1 MRMPYRLFIFCVVC
15 LVFAALPGSV
25 KAQHPGESCA
35 VCHLSIGEERLKK
48 PAEDYKSDVHSA
60 KGFGCVSCHGGDGS
74 IAGPGSMDPTK
85 GYIGKPS
92 PAQVINV
99 CGRCHSDARFMR
111 QYNPNLRVDQVAE
124 YYTSVHGRRLRE
136 QQDQKVAT
144 CVSCH
149 TAHAIRPPN
158 DARSSVHPLQVVDT
172 CGSCHGNTEYM
183 APYKIPTDQVEKY
196 KKSVHWNLMSVK
208 NDLSAPT
215 CNDCHGNHGAA
226 PPGISWVGNVCGQC
240 HPVNGELFNR
250 SRHSQVFV
258 QLGIPG
264 CASCHSNHEVVA
276 TSDTMLGIGEKTV
289 CSGCHS
295 PEDPGGKTALAM
307 REAIDQLRENYDNA
321 HAMLT
326 QAEHSG
332 MEVSQPLFD
341 LNEAKTALIKAR
353 AAIHAFN
360 LDGVKKETQPGL
372 EVSQKARSLGM
383 KVLDELKFRRNGLV
397 VSVLIILALIVGLVL
412 KIRQMEKKSN

>member
-1 MRMPYRLFIFCVVC
+1 MRKPYPRVVMC
-15 LVFAALPGSV
+15 LAYLAFAALPGIAE
-25 KAQHPGESCA
+25 AQHPGESCA
-35 VCHLSIGEERLKK
+35 VCHLTVGEERLKK
-48 PAEDYKSDVHSA
+48 PAEDYKIDVHAA

-74 IAGPGSMDPTK
+74 IAGPGSMDPAK

-92 PAQVINV
+92 PAQVIEL

-111 QYNPNLRVDQVAE
+111 QYNPSLRVDQVAE

-136 QQDQKVAT
+136 QKDVKVAT

-158 DARSSVHPLQVVDT
+158 DARSAVHPTRVADT
-172 CGSCHGNTEYM
+172 CGSCHGNAEYM

-196 KKSVHWNLMSVK
+196 KKSVHWNLMSAK

-226 PPGISWVGNVCGQC
+226 PPGVSWVGNVCGQC
-240 HPVNGELFNR
+240 HPVNSELFNK

-276 TSDTMLGIGEKTV
+276 TSDTMLGIGEKSV
-289 CSGCHS
+289 CSNCHA
-295 PEDPGGKTALAM
+295 PEDPGGKTAVAM
-307 REAIDQLRENYDNA
+307 RGAIDELRENYENA
-321 HAMLT
+321 LGMLT
-326 QAEHSG
+326 RAEHSG

-341 LNEAKTALIKAR
+341 LNEAKTALVKAR

-383 KVLDELKFRRNGLV
+383 KVLDELKFRRNGLII
-397 VSVLIILALIVGLVL
+397 SVLVILALIVGLVL

>member
-1 MRMPYRLFIFCVVC
+1 MRMSYRLAVLC
-15 LVFAALPGSV
+15 LVYIVVPVLPASV
-25 KAQHPGESCA
+25 EAQHPGESCA
-35 VCHLSIGEERLKK
+35 VCHLGIGDERLKK
-48 PAEDYKSDVHSA
+48 PAEDYKIDVHSA
-60 KGFGCVSCHGGDGS
+60 KGFGCVSCHGGDG
-74 IAGPGSMDPTK
+74 ALPGLESMDPAK

-92 PAQVINV
+92 PAQVIEV

-124 YYTSVHGRRLRE
+124 YYTSIHGRRLRE
-136 QQDQKVAT
+136 QKDQKVAT
-144 CVSCH
+144 CVNCH

-158 DARSSVHPLQVVDT
+158 DARSSVHPLRVVDT
-172 CGSCHGNTEYM
+172 CGSCHANAEYM

-196 KKSVHWNLMSVK
+196 KKSVHWNLMSNK

-240 HPVNGELFNR
+240 HPVNSELFNK

-264 CASCHSNHEVVA
+264 CASCHSNHEIVA
-276 TSDTMLGIGEKTV
+276 TSDAMLGIGEKTV

-295 PEDPGGKTALAM
+295 AEDPGGKTAIAM
-307 REAIDQLRENYDNA
+307 REAIDALRGGYDNA

-326 QAEHSG
+326 RAEHAG

-360 LDGVKKETQPGL
+360 LDGVKKETEPGL
-372 EVSQKARSLGM
+372 NVSQKAHALGL
-383 KVLDELKFRRNGLV
+383 KVLDELQFRRKGLV
-397 VSVLIILALIVGLVL
+397 VSVLVIVALIVGLVL
-412 KIRQMEKKSN
+412 KIREIEKKPS